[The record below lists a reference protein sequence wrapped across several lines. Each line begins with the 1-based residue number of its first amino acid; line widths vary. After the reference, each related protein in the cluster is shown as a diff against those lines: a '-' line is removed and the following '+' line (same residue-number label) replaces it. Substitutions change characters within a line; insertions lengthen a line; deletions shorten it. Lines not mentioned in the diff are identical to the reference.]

1 MALLREDFAVAG
13 KLDNFRGL
21 LQDEAEGAPDDE
33 GLPEA
38 PEAVD
43 DGVSV
48 SIPGLDPR
56 LRPVGVV
63 GRSKAVAS

>member
-1 MALLREDFAVAG
+1 MRG
-13 KLDNFRGL
+13 KLPSYREFL
-21 LQDEAEGAPDDE
+21 EDEAEGAPDNE
-33 GLPEA
+33 GLSEA
-38 PEAVD
+38 SGVVD

-63 GRSKAVAS
+63 GQNKAAT